1 MNLLGKLF
9 PSRIW
14 TQATLIMGSCLLF
27 KFLYFDLLWCMHT
40 SFRSL
45 SDVDTYLNAAVASLL
60 LLFPYFCFRAGK
72 WQTVILL
79 LLDFLLIANLM
90 YSRTY
95 FEAIPLSNYAAVGNL
110 RDFGASVWDS
120 VRPADGVFILSTIV
134 AAVLISRKRERR
146 TGVRTAGTGERLRF
160 YLSYLLV
167 GVLCSYAL
175 TLPKGGFKQ
184 RYAGLQDA
192 YTHTSTTPMFT
203 VFGSLLYNVLQSQ
216 EVYTPKMEA
225 NFKEQL
231 RRAPEYR
238 PLPDSIGVRK
248 NLIILLCE
256 SLESWVLEQTV
267 DGQELTPSLN
277 KLLKEKGTL
286 YAPHVLTQVKGGRS
300 IDAQLM
306 IDAGMLPITDGA
318 YSIKY
323 PYNHFYSLPKA
334 MKAVHGG
341 RSYLLTADK
350 ETTWNQSIAANMFGI
365 DTLLSRPDWKD
376 VGEKFGTHPQLGDVP
391 FFKQVCEKM
400 ENKEIGRDGENI
412 FLTCVTYSGHAPF
425 KLPEEL
431 RRVHFGKEYPER
443 MCDYMATANYT
454 DRAIGLFV
462 DYLRSRPDYQETMIV
477 ITGDH
482 EGLADHRAPLC
493 ATAQGKGVV
502 SAKPFVP
509 FIVLN
514 SPVALRYEPVMG
526 QIDIYPTLLNL
537 LHLDNYTWKGMGESI
552 FNTDKPPFA
561 IGSYG
566 NIEGDTTHVAA
577 QKMQYKKEAYRLSD
591 QLIRFDYF
599 GRKEN
604 KQGDD

>member
-1 MNLLGKLF
+1 MNVLTKLF
-9 PSRIW
+9 PRRIW
-14 TQATLIMGSCLLF
+14 TQSTLIMGGCLLF
-27 KFLYFDLLWCMHT
+27 KFLYFDLLWCLQT
-40 SFRSL
+40 SFRPL

-60 LLFPYFCFRAGK
+60 LLLPYFCFRAGK
-72 WQTVILL
+72 WQTVVLL

-90 YSRTY
+90 YARTY

-120 VRPADGVFILSTIV
+120 VRLADGVFILSTLV
-134 AAVLISRKRERR
+134 AAVLTGRKRERR
-146 TGVRTAGTGERLRF
+146 TGVRTAGTGERVSF
-160 YLSYLLV
+160 YLTYLLV

-192 YTHTSTTPMFT
+192 YTHTSITPMFT

-216 EVYTPKMEA
+216 EAYTPEMEA
-225 NFKEQL
+225 GFKEQL
-231 RRAPEYR
+231 SRAPEYS

-277 KLLKEKGTL
+277 KLLKEEGTL

-334 MKAVHGG
+334 LKAAHGG

-350 ETTWNQSIAANMFGI
+350 KTTWNQSMAINMFGI

-400 ENKEIGRDGENI
+400 ENKEIGRDGESL

-431 RRVHFGKEYPER
+431 RRVHFGSEYPER
-443 MCDYMATANYT
+443 MRDYMATANYT
-454 DRAIGLFV
+454 DRAIGQFV
-462 DYLRSRPDYQETMIV
+462 EYLRSRPDYKETLIV

-482 EGLADHRAPLC
+482 EGLVSNRAPLR
-493 ATAQGKGVV
+493 ATPQGKEVI
-502 SAKPFVP
+502 SAEPFVP

-514 SPVALRYEPVMG
+514 SPVTLRYEPVMG

-537 LHLDNYTWKGMGESI
+537 LHLDSYTWKGLGESI
-552 FNTDKPPFA
+552 FNPDKPRFA

-566 NIEGDTTHVAA
+566 NLVGDTTGVAP
-577 QKMQYKKEAYRLSD
+577 QKMQFMKAAYQLSD
-591 QLIRFDYF
+591 RLIRFNYF
-599 GRKEN
+599 GKEEE
-604 KQGDD
+604 KEEKD